1 MLKMQSDFRFIFVCI
16 VAIFF
21 LGGCKAS
28 FDMFPEKPQLQN
40 QSQASYDQKIEEL
53 ESELQG
59 LKSQNAARIK
69 ELENEVESLRNA
81 DPETSSSE
89 SDLDALKTFVAYGKL
104 YDDDGF
110 RYVDATKDR
119 KALNAVL
126 DWEAN
131 GDEGMLVLD
140 KQGLFAEA
148 TINVAKEPDSCDAL
162 YEGDGDVY
170 ETEYKGITFQTFNH
184 LCLKSAGVPLYLHHI
199 EMGAP
204 GWGAGK
210 FVLSEFIYFEGVDD
224 ATVLEYFIEA
234 NPSTRI
240 IHSSY

>member
-1 MLKMQSDFRFIFVCI
+1 MQSDFRFIFTCI
-16 VAIFF
+16 FRFPSLAGARQVSTYF
-21 LGGCKAS
+21 LKNRNCKTSRRQFTTKNRRVRANCR
-28 FDMFPEKPQLQN
+28 DLNVRTQ
-40 QSQASYDQKIEEL
+40 
-53 ESELQG
+53 QG
-59 LKSQNAARIK
+59 IK

-89 SDLDALKTFVAYGKL
+89 SELDALKTFVAYGKL

-110 RYVDATKDR
+110 RYVDATKDG

-140 KQGLFAEA
+140 KQGLFVEA
-148 TINVAKEPDSCDAL
+148 TINVAKEPDSCDAV

-184 LCLKSAGVPLYLHHI
+184 LCLKSAGVPLYLHYI

-224 ATVLEYFIEA
+224 ASVLEYFIEA

>member
-1 MLKMQSDFRFIFVCI
+1 M
-16 VAIFF
+16 
-21 LGGCKAS
+21 
-28 FDMFPEKPQLQN
+28 
-40 QSQASYDQKIEEL
+40 
-53 ESELQG
+53 
-59 LKSQNAARIK
+59 
-69 ELENEVESLRNA
+69 
-81 DPETSSSE
+81 
-89 SDLDALKTFVAYGKL
+89 AYGKL

-119 KALNAVL
+119 KALNAVF

-131 GDEGMLVLD
+131 GDEGMLVLY

-148 TINVAKEPDSCDAL
+148 TINVAKKPDSCDAL
-162 YEGDGDVY
+162 YEGYRDVY
-170 ETEYKGITFQTFNH
+170 EMEYKGITFQTFNH